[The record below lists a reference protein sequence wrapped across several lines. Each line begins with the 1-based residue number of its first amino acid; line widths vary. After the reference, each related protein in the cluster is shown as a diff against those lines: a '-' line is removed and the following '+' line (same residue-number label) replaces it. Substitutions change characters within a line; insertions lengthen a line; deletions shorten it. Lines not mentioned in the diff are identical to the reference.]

1 MVFLPFCAAYVVS
14 HGLACFVS
22 GVQFF
27 HHVLCLLVQGVA
39 GVPWIFLVQQNVD
52 RAVPPV
58 VDPLC
63 QVMAVQV
70 RMDEGGHYFPAVF
83 IEMVKNFR
91 SYQDADVCICGF
103 GDVGNK
109 VASDPDF
116 DAVRTQK
123 VYEVVNRL
131 DHGSEKLCPEAVG
144 NDAFHKGDPH
154 MAKGVV
160 VGPRR
165 GQVSIFIKR

>member
-1 MVFLPFCAAYVVS
+1 
-14 HGLACFVS
+14 
-22 GVQFF
+22 
-27 HHVLCLLVQGVA
+27 
-39 GVPWIFLVQQNVD
+39 
-52 RAVPPV
+52 
-58 VDPLC
+58 
-63 QVMAVQV
+63 
-70 RMDEGGHYFPAVF
+70 MDEGGHHLLAVC
-83 IEMVKNFR
+83 IEIAQDFR
-91 SYQDADVCICGF
+91 SYQDADVCICGL

-116 DAVRTQK
+116 DTVRAQK

-131 DHGSEKLCPEAVG
+131 DHGTEKLCPGTVR

-160 VGPRR
+160 VGPRW